1 MLRSIATV
9 SISGTL
15 PEKLHAIAAAGYQG
29 VEIFENDLLY
39 YTGTPAEIRQLAADL
54 GLKITLFQ
62 PFRDFEGA
70 SRAQFAANMARARRK
85 FALMHELGCETLL
98 LCSNV
103 QPDCSAD
110 SELQVADLRAL
121 ATLAEEEGIA
131 IGYEAL
137 AWGTHVNRW
146 QQAWERVRRV
156 DSPALG
162 LVLDSFHILARGDT
176 LDALPLVPVEKITF
190 VQLADAPYMKMD
202 LLEWSRHFRCFPG
215 QGELPLEA
223 FAEQITRCGYRGP
236 WSLEIFNDGFRAS
249 PNGATAKDGYRSLL
263 WLEEQ
268 TRRRLPTCDAD
279 LFSPP
284 PLPVYHGLEFI
295 EFAASAAEAQRL
307 GQHLQ
312 ALGFQHEGSHRSR
325 QVTLWRN
332 GGARIVINH
341 QPHSWA
347 DHFYQRHGVSL
358 CAMALR
364 VEHSASLVA
373 RARALGYATWQGDAG
388 PNETPI
394 PAICAP
400 DGSLIYLIDAGEAIY
415 ERDFHLRDGVTVR
428 EDYLG
433 IDHLAL
439 GMEADSRDNWV
450 MFFRTVFGF
459 SLEHEQTLP
468 DPYGLVRS
476 LAVRSPQ
483 GDIRLALN
491 ISQSRATQ
499 IARSVACYLSSSAP
513 KGSSISSSFG
523 RVTRPRAM
531 ETRICM
537 PPESSRG
544 RTSANL
550 PSPTSSRTSLTRVLP
565 SARGTPARS
574 SGSLTLLRTLLH
586 GIRVASWKTNDSG
599 CWAFS
604 RLSRRHSIS
613 LPSLGSTRPATIF
626 SRVLLP
632 QPDGPSRV
640 INSP

>member
-85 FALMHELGCETLL
+85 FALMRELGCETLL

-176 LDALPLVPVEKITF
+176 LDALPSVPVEKITF

-284 PLPVYHGLEFI
+284 PLPVYQGLEFI
-295 EFAASAAEAQRL
+295 EFAASAAEASAGAGFSARGKPPLQTGDAVAQR
-307 GQHLQ
+307 
-312 ALGFQHEGSHRSR
+312 R
-325 QVTLWRN
+325 
-332 GGARIVINH
+332 GADRH
-341 QPHSWA
+341 QP
-347 DHFYQRHGVSL
+347 
-358 CAMALR
+358 
-364 VEHSASLVA
+364 SAA
-373 RARALGYATWQGDAG
+373 QLGR
-388 PNETPI
+388 PFLSTPRGI
-394 PAICAP
+394 A
-400 DGSLIYLIDAGEAIY
+400 
-415 ERDFHLRDGVTVR
+415 LRDGAA
-428 EDYLG
+428 G
-433 IDHLAL
+433 
-439 GMEADSRDNWV
+439 
-450 MFFRTVFGF
+450 
-459 SLEHEQTLP
+459 
-468 DPYGLVRS
+468 
-476 LAVRSPQ
+476 
-483 GDIRLALN
+483 
-491 ISQSRATQ
+491 RAQ
-499 IARSVACYLSSSAP
+499 RVACRP
-513 KGSSISSSFG
+513 
-523 RVTRPRAM
+523 RPRAGVCHLAGRRRA
-531 ETRICM
+531 ERNAD
-537 PPESSRG
+537 PGDLRPRRQPYLSHRRRGGYLRARFSS
-544 RTSANL
+544 A
-550 PSPTSSRTSLTRVLP
+550 
-565 SARGTPARS
+565 
-574 SGSLTLLRTLLH
+574 
-586 GIRVASWKTNDSG
+586 
-599 CWAFS
+599 
-604 RLSRRHSIS
+604 
-613 LPSLGSTRPATIF
+613 
-626 SRVLLP
+626 
-632 QPDGPSRV
+632 
-640 INSP
+640 

>member
-85 FALMHELGCETLL
+85 FALMRELGCETLL

-131 IGYEAL
+131 IGYEAT
-137 AWGTHVNRW
+137 ARGTHVNRW
-146 QQAWERVRRV
+146 QQARERVRRV

-176 LDALPLVPVEKITF
+176 LDALPSVPVEKITF

-236 WSLEIFNDGFRAS
+236 RSLEIFNDGFRAS

-268 TRRRLPTCDAD
+268 TRRRLPTSDAD

-295 EFAASAAEAQRL
+295 EFAASAAEAQRP
-307 GQHLQ
+307 GNICRRWV
-312 ALGFQHEGSHRSR
+312 FSTRE
-325 QVTLWRN
+325 
-332 GGARIVINH
+332 
-341 QPHSWA
+341 
-347 DHFYQRHGVSL
+347 
-358 CAMALR
+358 
-364 VEHSASLVA
+364 
-373 RARALGYATWQGDAG
+373 AT
-388 PNETPI
+388 
-394 PAICAP
+394 AP
-400 DGSLIYLIDAGEAIY
+400 D
-415 ERDFHLRDGVTVR
+415 R
-428 EDYLG
+428 
-433 IDHLAL
+433 
-439 GMEADSRDNWV
+439 
-450 MFFRTVFGF
+450 
-459 SLEHEQTLP
+459 
-468 DPYGLVRS
+468 
-476 LAVRSPQ
+476 
-483 GDIRLALN
+483 
-491 ISQSRATQ
+491 
-499 IARSVACYLSSSAP
+499 
-513 KGSSISSSFG
+513 
-523 RVTRPRAM
+523 
-531 ETRICM
+531 
-537 PPESSRG
+537 
-544 RTSANL
+544 
-550 PSPTSSRTSLTRVLP
+550 
-565 SARGTPARS
+565 
-574 SGSLTLLRTLLH
+574 
-586 GIRVASWKTNDSG
+586 
-599 CWAFS
+599 
-604 RLSRRHSIS
+604 
-613 LPSLGSTRPATIF
+613 
-626 SRVLLP
+626 
-632 QPDGPSRV
+632 
-640 INSP
+640 

>member
-176 LDALPLVPVEKITF
+176 LDALPSVPVEKITF

-223 FAEQITRCGYRGP
+223 FAEQITRCGYR
-236 WSLEIFNDGFRAS
+236 D
-249 PNGATAKDGYRSLL
+249 
-263 WLEEQ
+263 
-268 TRRRLPTCDAD
+268 LPAACDQ
-279 LFSPP
+279 L
-284 PLPVYHGLEFI
+284 
-295 EFAASAAEAQRL
+295 AE
-307 GQHLQ
+307 
-312 ALGFQHEGSHRSR
+312 
-325 QVTLWRN
+325 
-332 GGARIVINH
+332 
-341 QPHSWA
+341 
-347 DHFYQRHGVSL
+347 
-358 CAMALR
+358 
-364 VEHSASLVA
+364 VA
-373 RARALGYATWQGDAG
+373 RHTL
-388 PNETPI
+388 PI
-394 PAICAP
+394 PANYYDDLLARFGGELDVGQLQRQQLLYDRDP
-400 DGSLIYLIDAGEAIY
+400 QGGDFLHLYTRPFTAGRFFFELT
-415 ERDFHLRDGVTVR
+415 ERRAG
-428 EDYLG
+428 Y
-433 IDHLAL
+433 AL
-439 GMEADSRDNWV
+439 
-450 MFFRTVFGF
+450 
-459 SLEHEQTLP
+459 
-468 DPYGLVRS
+468 YGAANA
-476 LAVRSPQ
+476 AVRM
-483 GDIRLALN
+483 A
-491 ISQSRATQ
+491 
-499 IARSVACYLSSSAP
+499 
-513 KGSSISSSFG
+513 
-523 RVTRPRAM
+523 AM
-531 ETRICM
+531 QYC
-537 PPESSRG
+537 
-544 RTSANL
+544 
-550 PSPTSSRTSLTRVLP
+550 
-565 SARGTPARS
+565 
-574 SGSLTLLRTLLH
+574 
-586 GIRVASWKTNDSG
+586 
-599 CWAFS
+599 
-604 RLSRRHSIS
+604 
-613 LPSLGSTRPATIF
+613 
-626 SRVLLP
+626 
-632 QPDGPSRV
+632 
-640 INSP
+640 